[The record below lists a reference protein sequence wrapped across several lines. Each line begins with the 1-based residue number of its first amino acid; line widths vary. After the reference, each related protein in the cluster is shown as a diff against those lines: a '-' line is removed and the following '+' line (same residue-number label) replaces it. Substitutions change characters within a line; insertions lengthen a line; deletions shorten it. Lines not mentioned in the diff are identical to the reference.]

1 MGNKAVTFATNLLC
15 NCWISDVMTGHKA
28 MRTDLFRFFRCG
40 KGDSR
45 SSPRS
50 RHGSAQSGERIY
62 ESSIGYAARSR
73 EQGKKLTAVDGL
85 RVLRSCAARSCSQ
98 GPLRGEACGRTPARG
113 RSPSGPAL
121 PAHDDAA
128 VEADVADDAAVA
140 RLQLVV
146 EVGDEL
152 DRGADPN
159 AGADAGCQEL

>member
-1 MGNKAVTFATNLLC
+1 MGCAC
-15 NCWISDVMTGHKA
+15 SH
-28 MRTDLFRFFRCG
+28 
-40 KGDSR
+40 
-45 SSPRS
+45 
-50 RHGSAQSGERIY
+50 
-62 ESSIGYAARSR
+62 
-73 EQGKKLTAVDGL
+73 
-85 RVLRSCAARSCSQ
+85 SCAARSCSRDRYAAR
-98 GPLRGEACGRTPARG
+98 LAEGRQLG
-113 RSPSGPAL
+113 VDLPSGPAL